1 MRIGFTDHA
10 VDRYIQHYLEPLR
23 QQQIQAREMG
33 DETAEIPPER
43 TRAEVRAILDEHSPS
58 AVKLRT
64 KTIKGDTQ
72 WRIEA
77 LGIVCVTKPDRN
89 NTTGLGE
96 HVCVTIL
103 PPHDPQG
110 MTEFEQELLQKKFD
124 EFHAQ
129 EEKLRQEQANAKV
142 EKARIEQSPK
152 NSFPTVQRKEEVLN
166 NRRQHIEEL
175 GKQILLVEW
184 EKKIVGDLLKTVRTK
199 LSMDRTV
206 FDTKEALRLAIRHLQ
221 SLGTPEAKAVLD
233 RIENIQPGFV
243 SPGFYNLEVERKSA

>member
-10 VDRYIQHYLEPLR
+10 VDRYIQHYLKPLR
-23 QQQIQAREMG
+23 DQQIRAREMG

-43 TRAEVRAILDEHSPS
+43 TRVEVRAILDEHSPS

-72 WRIEA
+72 WEIAA

-89 NTTGLGE
+89 SSTGLGE

-103 PPHDPQG
+103 PPLDPRG
-110 MTEFEQELLQKKFD
+110 MTEFEMELLQARVD

-129 EEKLRQEQANAKV
+129 EEKLRQEQTNEKV
-142 EKARIEQSPK
+142 EKARIEQAPK
-152 NSFPTVQRKEEVLN
+152 NSFPTTQRKEEVLN
-166 NRRQHIEEL
+166 NRRQRIDEL

-199 LSMDRTV
+199 VTNDRNV
-206 FDTKEALRLAIRHLQ
+206 FDAKEALRLAIKFIQ
-221 SLGTPEAKAVLD
+221 GQDTPEAKAVLE
-233 RIENIQPGFV
+233 RIEGIQAGFV
-243 SPGFYNLEVERKSA
+243 TPAFYNLEVERKSA